1 MAIDANTILK
11 NDIKTIL
18 NGLKDYTGDQED
30 AIDQFATQ
38 LADKIG
44 DAIKKGIDTATIKQ
58 EQIAGTY
65 PVTGILTI
73 TATK

>member
-44 DAIKKGIDTATIKQ
+44 DAIKRGIDTATIKQ